1 MGEHKSKVM
10 RTCPKSRP
18 VSVSW
23 HARARRVARTRLGV
37 AMVTA
42 CVIGLCGATAPAQ
55 AHEVG
60 LSTGRYAVSGAEVA
74 ATVSFARLDALRL
87 VPELD
92 ANRDRRISAEEVA
105 ARPNL
110 ADAIAD
116 PITIS
121 SDGKPCSRTKA
132 KVALVEEDGLELEA
146 AFRCPDPSGPRRVS
160 VEAGFLRQLRSGH
173 RHVAAI
179 EGGGKRVTPVLLV
192 DAPRG
197 ELLIEGGPADG
208 ATEAPV
214 ATRGV
219 AFFTLGVEHIW
230 GGLDHL
236 AFLAALVLVP
246 LGAARS
252 KAGLRALGP
261 VLAVVTAFTLA
272 HSVSLALAALGVWT
286 PSPRWVE
293 PLIAAS
299 VAAVALE
306 NLRAAEP
313 RRRWLTAGLFGF
325 VHGFGFAG
333 VLVERGLARAE
344 AAPALLAFNLGVEA
358 GQLAVLAV
366 ALPILARLRSHPR
379 TASAFA
385 RGGKATRATSVALA
399 ALGVLWLV
407 ERLASG

>member
-1 MGEHKSKVM
+1 LYA
-10 RTCPKSRP
+10 T
-18 VSVSW
+18 W
-23 HARARRVARTRLGV
+23 FL
-37 AMVTA
+37 
-42 CVIGLCGATAPAQ
+42 GATAPAQ

-60 LSTGRYAVSGAEVA
+60 LSTGRYVVSAPDVT

-92 ANRDRRISAEEVA
+92 ANRDRSISPEEVA

-110 ADAIAD
+110 ADALAHQ
-116 PITIS
+116 ITIAA
-121 SDGKPCSRTKA
+121 DGTPCPRAKA

-146 AFRCPDPSGPRRVS
+146 AYRCPGSLSARRITVD
-160 VEAGFLRQLRSGH
+160 AGFLRALRSGH

-179 EGGGKRVTPVLLV
+179 EGGGRRVTPVLLV
-192 DAPRG
+192 DAPHG
-197 ELLIEGGPADG
+197 ELFVEGGPADNT
-208 ATEAPV
+208 TEEPV
-214 ATRGV
+214 RGPFL

-246 LGAARS
+246 LGAAHS

-333 VLVERGLARAE
+333 VLVERGLTRAE

-358 GQLAVLAV
+358 GQLVVLA
-366 ALPILARLRSHPR
+366 ALLPFLARLRSHPR

-385 RGGKATRATSVALA
+385 RGGKATRAASVALA
-399 ALGVLWLV
+399 ALGVAWLV
-407 ERLASG
+407 ERVANG